1 MNVRTILW
9 LAGLVLAIVAVAQ
22 VPSLAVALVLGEPWR
37 SFALSVAFGLALA
50 ALLMVPVRRETL
62 ALNHRSAF
70 IAVTVSWVT
79 ACAFGALVFLDH
91 PTLALSPLDAFFES
105 ASGFT
110 TTGATVLTGLDRLP
124 RSVLLWRSIT
134 QWLGGMGVVLL
145 GIAVLPV
152 LGLGG
157 MQLYKAEA
165 PGPTK
170 DKLTPRI
177 AETAKILWVLYLGL
191 TVADAGLLY
200 LGGLTPFDA
209 ICHAMTT
216 VSTAGFSTHDAS
228 FGYWDSGFIHLTT
241 AVFMLVGGMSFVVLH
256 RALTQ
261 GIPWGT
267 NPELRVYLGIFAVAA
282 LLLSV
287 DLRVRMPEVYGT
299 AAEALQHGVFQA
311 ASILTTTGF
320 TTQDFDRWPPFSH
333 AILLGLF
340 FCGGMAG
347 STCGGIKVV
356 RILVMLRVAFAQF
369 FSLVHPRGYG
379 AIKLGERTVE
389 EDVIRSIL
397 GFIGMWILLLGAGT
411 ALISLFGSDLLT
423 SFAAAAATLANI
435 GPGFGDVGP
444 SKTYAA
450 FAPGAKSVMI
460 VLMILGRL
468 EIYTA
473 LVILSPGFWR
483 R

>member
-1 MNVRTILW
+1 
-9 LAGLVLAIVAVAQ
+9 
-22 VPSLAVALVLGEPWR
+22 
-37 SFALSVAFGLALA
+37 
-50 ALLMVPVRRETL
+50 
-62 ALNHRSAF
+62 
-70 IAVTVSWVT
+70 
-79 ACAFGALVFLDH
+79 
-91 PTLALSPLDAFFES
+91 
-105 ASGFT
+105 
-110 TTGATVLTGLDRLP
+110 
-124 RSVLLWRSIT
+124 
-134 QWLGGMGVVLL
+134 
-145 GIAVLPV
+145 
-152 LGLGG
+152 
-157 MQLYKAEA
+157 
-165 PGPTK
+165 
-170 DKLTPRI
+170 
-177 AETAKILWVLYLGL
+177 
-191 TVADAGLLY
+191 
-200 LGGLTPFDA
+200 
-209 ICHAMTT
+209 
-216 VSTAGFSTHDAS
+216 
-228 FGYWDSGFIHLTT
+228 
-241 AVFMLVGGMSFVVLH
+241 
-256 RALTQ
+256 
-261 GIPWGT
+261 
-267 NPELRVYLGIFAVAA
+267 
-282 LLLSV
+282 
-287 DLRVRMPEVYGT
+287 MPEVYGT